1 MWVVAVEGPSE
12 RRQRC
17 RGTGREAAE
26 CLCERSYL
34 KSRHLT
40 LNPERAD
47 KCWAVRA
54 WDRDPCAGEALGRA
68 GLGLPLLASPPAG
81 ADSSCL
87 GSVARLQILAS
98 CRAVLREREIYQ
110 GFGCCVYTLSVSS

>member
-54 WDRDPCAGEALGRA
+54 RDRDPCWGGLGTCRARAPSA
-68 GLGLPLLASPPAG
+68 GLAPCRCRLVLPGERGQAADPRFLPGSAAG
-81 ADSSCL
+81 
-87 GSVARLQILAS
+87 
-98 CRAVLREREIYQ
+98 
-110 GFGCCVYTLSVSS
+110 T